1 MIEGKTGQQIEDD
14 VFSLF
19 EKSTLLSLIN
29 GKVYLF
35 GMRPKNSGNEDAV
48 VKFVT
53 GLDGQ
58 IQTGVVVIN
67 IYVPNIEFNG
77 VMVRNIERCA
87 EIEKSANQ
95 WVKSLIPNEYLFS
108 LAQTIYTEE
117 DPDIEQHF
125 ISIRLKY
132 RLKTI

>member
-87 EIEKSANQ
+87 EIEKSVNQ